1 MKRVAILAFCL
12 TSAWTAASWAQD
24 AGCTITAMNNEYDN
38 SCGECRSDA
47 DAGIADCQ
55 SKRKLAGKVLA
66 CSRDDNGVTVE
77 IWCSPVWGSTA
88 KPSGC
93 SIQTPGG
100 LSPLGA
106 LATLGALG
114 LAIVLGRRRRRR

>member
-12 TSAWTAASWAQD
+12 TSCWTAASWAQD

-38 SCGECRSDA
+38 SCATCRSDA

-55 SKRKLAGKVLA
+55 ANRKLAGKVLA
-66 CSRDDNGVTVE
+66 CTRDDNGVTVE
-77 IWCSPVWGSTA
+77 IWCSPVFGSTA

-100 LSPLGA
+100 PSPFGT
-106 LATLGALG
+106 LATLGVLG
-114 LAIVLGRRRRRR
+114 LSIVFGRRWRRR